1 VFFWQPDCSAGA
13 VGWILVHWFF
23 WFYVIFECFQK
34 ILESVSKKIRNLNT
48 SGFMSQKYSEDG
60 VLSFSKAGNIIFT
73 NAQIAGRRSGF
84 PGEKER
90 SAFIVQNAAPIL

>member
-1 VFFWQPDCSAGA
+1 VFFWQPDCLAG
-13 VGWILVHWFF
+13 VSGWTLGHWFF
-23 WFYVIFECFQK
+23 WFYVIFEYFQK
-34 ILESVSKKIRNLNT
+34 ILESVSKKIRNLNA

-60 VLSFSKAGNIIFT
+60 VLSFSKTRNIIFT